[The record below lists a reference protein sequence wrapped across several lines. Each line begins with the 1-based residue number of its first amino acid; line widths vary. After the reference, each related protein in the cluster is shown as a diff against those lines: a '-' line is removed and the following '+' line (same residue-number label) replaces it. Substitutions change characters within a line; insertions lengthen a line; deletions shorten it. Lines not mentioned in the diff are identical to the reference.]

1 MPITH
6 TNRTGRTYYLHTGP
20 KRGSGVQY
28 YFSMEAKGSLAEA
41 VPPGFEIYE
50 SMQGQV
56 FLRRKRPKLIH
67 EDETASIAREIE
79 RVRCENLY
87 KIEIRDK
94 SITIFESSSGL
105 DRLADFAPFLSPP
118 KSLAAKR
125 ALQERFA
132 SYQAVMRFV
141 LTDRE
146 HRLFTPERFCFR
158 GSVDDWISIG
168 PPEPLKKLAS
178 KYVKHLGRESLYE
191 LY

>member
-20 KRGSGVQY
+20 KRGSGVPY

-56 FLRRKRPKLIH
+56 FLRREQPKLICD
-67 EDETASIAREIE
+67 DEKASLEREIE
-79 RVRCENLY
+79 KLQSKKLY
-87 KIEIRDK
+87 KLELRGK
-94 SITIFESSSGL
+94 SITIFESENGF
-105 DRLADFAPFLSPP
+105 DRLADSAPFLSQP
-118 KSLAAKR
+118 AATR
-125 ALQERFA
+125 ALQERLA
-132 SYQAVMRFV
+132 SYQAVMRFI

-158 GSVDDWISIG
+158 GSVDEWISMG
-168 PPEPLKKLAS
+168 PSEPLEKLAS
-178 KYVKHLGRESLYE
+178 TYVKHLGRDSFYE